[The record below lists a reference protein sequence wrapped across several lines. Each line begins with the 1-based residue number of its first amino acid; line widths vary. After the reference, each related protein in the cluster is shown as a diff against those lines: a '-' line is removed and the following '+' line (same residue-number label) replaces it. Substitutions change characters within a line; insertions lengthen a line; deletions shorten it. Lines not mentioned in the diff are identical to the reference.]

1 MMAQEWFRTLAVLAG
16 LAVLGALPIPAL
28 AQDGP
33 VYPEYSGSY
42 ALLIG
47 VSEYDYYNSW
57 KNLPNVPGYLKR
69 MEKALESVG
78 FDEVEVIQSPD
89 RTALRKALDT
99 FGSAYG
105 KKWSHFDNRLL
116 IYFIGHGYRELLDE
130 ENNEYKGY
138 LVSKDDAP
146 VSLPDGKSKFMKEAV
161 PMTELWEL
169 AESIK
174 AKHTLFILDSCFS
187 GLAITSGRET
197 FLLPPPPDRKDG
209 KNWDKPVTQVITSGN
224 EKRRVPAQSIFT
236 ELFLEA
242 VTTARG
248 DDDGDGFVTGTELG
262 EFLNRVVDEV
272 SQNYQTPYYVK
283 LFGGEGDF
291 VFRVPRDNP

>member
-1 MMAQEWFRTLAVLAG
+1 MMAQRLFQTLAILAG
-16 LAVLGALPIPAL
+16 LAVVAALPIPAL

-33 VYPEYSGSY
+33 DYPEYSGSY

-47 VSEYDYYNSW
+47 MSEYDYYNSW
-57 KNLPNVPGYLKR
+57 RNLPNVPGYLER
-69 MEKALESVG
+69 MEKALELVG
-78 FDEVEVIQSPD
+78 FDEVKVIESPD
-89 RTALRKALDT
+89 RTALSNALDA
-99 FGSAYG
+99 FVRAYG
-105 KKWSHFDNRLL
+105 EKWSNHDNRLL

-130 ENNEYKGY
+130 RNDEYKGY

-146 VSLPDGKSKFMKEAV
+146 VSSPDSKLEFLKEAV
-161 PMTELWEL
+161 PMEKLWEL
-169 AESIK
+169 AKSIK

-187 GLAITSGRET
+187 GLAITAGRET
-197 FLLPPPPDRKDG
+197 ILLSSPPDQNDR
-209 KNWDKPVTQVITSGN
+209 KNWGKPVTQIITSGN
-224 EKRRVPAQSIFT
+224 ERRRVPAQSIFT

-262 EFLNRVVDEV
+262 EFLNRVIDEV